1 MAVLAT
7 DQQLNDMVRFLTNP
21 VEFAIMVVDPAFNFG
36 NFNVTPIVYHN
47 LLLEYRTKGNS
58 PLMLGPIL
66 VHQQQKFSSYNFFAS
81 ILIGLRPSLHDVLAF
96 GTDGECE
103 LSKAFATNF
112 PNAIHLRCFR
122 HFRANLSSKLK
133 ELAIPSSVAD
143 EFLLEIFG
151 KTEDGIHTEGIVD
164 AKDMEAFQGK
174 LEALQGKW
182 DDRKENAILGRV
194 LYFSIGLLATRLMI
208 WLPTCFVSC
217 MKLQV

>member
-1 MAVLAT
+1 M
-7 DQQLNDMVRFLTNP
+7 
-21 VEFAIMVVDPAFNFG
+21 
-36 NFNVTPIVYHN
+36 
-47 LLLEYRTKGNS
+47 
-58 PLMLGPIL
+58 
-66 VHQQQKFSSYNFFAS
+66 
-81 ILIGLRPSLHDVLAF
+81 
-96 GTDGECE
+96 
-103 LSKAFATNF
+103 
-112 PNAIHLRCFR
+112 
-122 HFRANLSSKLK
+122 
-133 ELAIPSSVAD
+133 AD